1 MSMTSCDY
9 RIVERE
15 SRERERESPMTTV
28 FVKLGIRRE
37 KLWWVLGPTK

>member
-15 SRERERESPMTTV
+15 RERESNDDSV
-28 FVKLGIRRE
+28 CEVGD
-37 KLWWVLGPTK
+37 